1 MSTSTPVQPLSS
13 CIFQRAWPPESG
25 SRADSPRSISIRTAS
40 RAWTELSTSPAI
52 MPWRPTVPK
61 SPLIPASVRLKSIRR
76 NFLEEEMKRFDFRIL
91 IGAVLVLGGIL
102 MLLDQTG
109 ILRGATRLF
118 WSGILAIGAALFL
131 YWFFSERSRWWAAI
145 PGFTLAGIA
154 ASSVLLDRLGW
165 GGLAVLGGIGV
176 GFWAVYLRDRRSW
189 WAIIPGGVMLTLG
202 VISAMTE
209 AYQVVDTGGVLFVGL
224 GITFLLVGFLA
235 NLKWS
240 YIPAAVMLLL
250 GILLGTPFVGLFQFV
265 WIGVLLVAGV
275 LLILSSLRSRR

>member
-1 MSTSTPVQPLSS
+1 
-13 CIFQRAWPPESG
+13 
-25 SRADSPRSISIRTAS
+25 
-40 RAWTELSTSPAI
+40 
-52 MPWRPTVPK
+52 
-61 SPLIPASVRLKSIRR
+61 
-76 NFLEEEMKRFDFRIL
+76 MKRFDFRIL